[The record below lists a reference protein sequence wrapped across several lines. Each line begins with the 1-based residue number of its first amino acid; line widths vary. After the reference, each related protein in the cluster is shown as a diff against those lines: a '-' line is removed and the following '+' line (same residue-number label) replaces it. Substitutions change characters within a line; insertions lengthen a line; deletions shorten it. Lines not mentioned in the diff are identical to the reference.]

1 MGKKKEA
8 PAAEGE
14 GEGKKSKKKLI
25 MVVVL
30 CVILAGAGYK
40 LGGGGSAAA
49 GTATTTTIVQLVGC
63 KEGTDA
69 TTAEPNVLDLEKMNL
84 NLADGHYLSVAVSLN
99 LCPDMVIAA
108 AGAPEGEGGG
118 AEPFQKAPAK
128 DIIVSTLSGSS
139 MSTLATA
146 EGREE
151 ARKLLVERLSEEYPE
166 EVYGVFFVEF
176 VMQ

>member
-69 TTAEPNVLDLEKMNL
+69 TSAKPNVLDLEKMNL

-99 LCPDMVIAA
+99 LCPDVVIAA
-108 AGAPEGEGGG
+108 AGGAEAAG

-128 DIIVSTLSGSS
+128 DIIVSTLSGGS

-151 ARKLLVERLSEEYPE
+151 ARKQLTERLSEEYPD